1 MWESVQK
8 FQTELGEI
16 EICKPVTPSTKREQ
30 DDFYVFLANLLYV
43 DYLEQ
48 LLDQQY

>member
-16 EICKPVTPSTKREQ
+16 EIYKPVTPSTKDEQ
-30 DDFYVFLANLLYV
+30 YEFYVFLANLLYA

-48 LLDQQY
+48 LLEA